1 MDLNQNNRKGRI
13 VDKSKAWFK
22 VQFPGDASVKSL
34 QKKSLRAIPESQAAA
49 PRTPAPPPAAAPAP
63 DYEFDEAAAVAAPAP
78 APAPAPRL
86 ASPAAFLPDVPSW
99 PTGDAAA
106 PAAPPPGVAAAAPP
120 PPPAGGPKKPA
131 SKPRGRVPA
140 APAAPAG
147 VILPLAGAPPAG
159 APIRVRTAGGRE
171 AIVLEKMQ
179 RGWFRVEL
187 DQNANDEGG
196 AGERK
201 SMRRPHGFAPGQD
214 HLLDAAPQAAFV
226 PKPKGSGSSKGRK
239 SSVQQSGPGPVP
251 VGAVQ
256 AITAGGRVATILER
270 KQRGW
275 FAVELDGNAN
285 DEGGAFERKSM
296 RRPMFAPGQ
305 DSVLDS
311 APESE
316 GVKAVAAQKAAA
328 GPKPPKQPS
337 KPRAKKPAASPSR
350 PSQQPRPRGRRR
362 RTTRRRRSR
371 RRTSARARRAR
382 TGARSSRT
390 RARRTATCSPRARAS
405 PSSREPDFNDGPPR
419 RGVVVKARSDGT
431 FVVAVG
437 DGTGGPL
444 ETAGPESVTFEGADD
459 DLVTG
464 DKVVVIKTG
473 RTGVV
478 ASISG
483 AQWYR
488 VVMDDT
494 RGTPAHDELGEN
506 FGLLK

>member
-1 MDLNQNNRKGRI
+1 MADGTKLGRFIRKGEPDVPPQPAPAPPAQDDGDVELPDPPLPIDVGSAVVDLSQNNRKGRV

-22 VQFPGDASVKSL
+22 VQFPGDASVQSL
-34 QKKSLRAIPESQAAA
+34 RAKSLRAIPESQAAA
-49 PRTPAPPPAAAPAP
+49 PRTPAPPPAAARRTPAP
-63 DYEFDEAAAVAAPAP
+63 PPAAAPAADYEFDEAAAVAAP

-120 PPPAGGPKKPA
+120 PPPAGGPKKLP
-131 SKPRGRVPA
+131 SKPRGRKPD

-147 VILPLAGAPPAG
+147 VILPLAGAPPSG
-159 APIRVRTAGGRE
+159 VPIRVRTAGGRE

-305 DSVLDS
+305 DELLNR
-311 APESE
+311 APES
-316 GVKAVAAQKAAA
+316 A
-328 GPKPPKQPS
+328 
-337 KPRAKKPAASPSR
+337 
-350 PSQQPRPRGRRR
+350 PSQQSKRPQAGAPEER
-362 RTTRRRRSR
+362 
-371 RRTSARARRAR
+371 AARRQKGDA
-382 TGARSSRT
+382 SSS
-390 RARRTATCSPRARAS
+390 SP
-405 PSSREPDFNDGPPR
+405 
-419 RGVVVKARSDGT
+419 
-431 FVVAVG
+431 
-437 DGTGGPL
+437 
-444 ETAGPESVTFEGADD
+444 
-459 DLVTG
+459 
-464 DKVVVIKTG
+464 
-473 RTGVV
+473 
-478 ASISG
+478 
-483 AQWYR
+483 
-488 VVMDDT
+488 
-494 RGTPAHDELGEN
+494 
-506 FGLLK
+506 